1 MTYVWTHDSI
11 GLGEDGPTHQPV
23 EHLTAYRAI
32 PNLHIVRPADANETA
47 IAWKTIIE
55 NRKPTGLVLS
65 RQNLPTYDA
74 NPDVAKGGYI
84 RVDASN
90 GEPKVLLLATGSEVQ
105 LAVGAA
111 EQLESEGIP
120 ARVVS
125 LPCFEW
131 FAEQDDAYRE
141 SVIPRQLRLAS
152 RLKPDLRRLGT
163 A

>member
-1 MTYVWTHDSI
+1 M
-11 GLGEDGPTHQPV
+11 PTKRPSPGRRSSRTASQP
-23 EHLTAYRAI
+23 AWFSA
-32 PNLHIVRPADANETA
+32 VR
-47 IAWKTIIE
+47 I
-55 NRKPTGLVLS
+55 S
-65 RQNLPTYDA
+65 PTYDA